1 MARISRFRRL
11 SLATLSFVVSGLLL
25 AACGTQQSAT
35 FSSIGAALSPPP
47 TASLPAPASATPSV
61 YPLTL
66 TDDTGRRIT
75 LASAPERVVS
85 LAPSNTEIVCA
96 VGGCGTLVGV
106 TDFDD
111 YPPSVASVP
120 KVVVQAQVDPEKVV
134 AARPDLVLA
143 AGNGLTPDSV
153 ISQLTGLGLRV
164 LTLYPRD
171 LDAVYADIELVGRA
185 LGREPQA
192 GALVSAMQGRDAA
205 VQAAVAG
212 AARPRTFYEV
222 SVYGGIIYTAGKDSF
237 LASLIGLAGGDPIT
251 GDPSSTAIGL
261 EQLVA
266 ADPQLILLGDAS
278 YDASLADPA
287 SALSVVAARPGWEG
301 MTAVRDGRVV
311 PYTADVVTT
320 RPGPRI
326 VDGLEALARAI
337 HPDRFGGGGT

>member
-1 MARISRFRRL
+1 MAPISRFRRL
-11 SLATLSFVVSGLLL
+11 SVAILPLIVSALLL
-25 AACGTQQSAT
+25 AACGTTQSTA
-35 FSSIGAALSPPP
+35 FSSIAATLSPP
-47 TASLPAPASATPSV
+47 ASSLPSPASATPSPF
-61 YPLTL
+61 PLTI
-66 TDDTGRRIT
+66 TDDTGRAVT
-75 LASAPERVVS
+75 LPAPPERVVS

-96 VGGCGTLVGV
+96 VGACGTLVGV

-164 LTLYPRD
+164 MTLYPRD

-192 GALVSAMQGRDAA
+192 SALVSTMQGRVAA

-237 LASLIGLAGGDPIT
+237 LASLIDLAGGSPIT

-278 YDASLADPA
+278 YDPSLADPA
-287 SALSVVAARPGWEG
+287 SALATVAARPGWEG
-301 MTAVRDGRVV
+301 MTAVLDGRVV
-311 PYTADVVTT
+311 PYVDDVVTT

-337 HPDRFGGGGT
+337 HPERFSGGGP